1 MELLII
7 DIEYNGPTGEYKL
20 DTNVR
25 EEYVNDL
32 LETWIQGQAGRG
44 KDTAKANELDIYHI
58 RITCDLSYDTFRVR
72 SDTGNKS
79 LTCGIIMAVLSKRLG
94 ND

>member
-1 MELLII
+1 MELLFI
-7 DIEYNGPTGEYKL
+7 DIEYTGPTGEYKL

-32 LETWIQGQAGRG
+32 LETWLQGQIGRG
-44 KDTAKANELDIYHI
+44 KDTAEANELDTYHI
-58 RITCDLSYDTFRVR
+58 HITCDLSYDVLNVR

-79 LTCGIIMAVLSKRLG
+79 LTCGIIMTVLSQRLG
-94 ND
+94 K